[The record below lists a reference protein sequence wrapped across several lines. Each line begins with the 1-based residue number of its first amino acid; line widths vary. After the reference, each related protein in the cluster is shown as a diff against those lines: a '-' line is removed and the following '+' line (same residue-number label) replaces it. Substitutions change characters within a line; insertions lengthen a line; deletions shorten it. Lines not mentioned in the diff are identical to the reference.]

1 MTDMGL
7 SIAASGLAADTAELD
22 TASNNLSNIDTP
34 GYAAEH
40 VDLSPEGAAGPLGV
54 GQGVIVGSVSELTDA
69 VYEAANVAAEG
80 VQGAAVQTNQVMS
93 SVEGIFPEPSSTGIA
108 SQLSTL
114 WSDLS
119 TLASNPNQV
128 GAEQAVVGAAQSVAT
143 SISGSYTQLSQLSSS
158 LQSEVGTG
166 AGDGGTLSQANGLL
180 AEVATLNAS
189 IVAGAAGGQD
199 ANALIDQS
207 RSAVNQLATL
217 LGVNSSSTSSGA
229 VSVYL
234 NGVQLV
240 GGDVAQTLSTTG
252 SVGSGNLGLVTANG
266 VAVSAGG
273 SIGANLTGV
282 TTTIPGYQAQLNAV
296 ADSLATSL
304 NTLQSNGMDANGDP
318 GSAIAGAWPGT
329 ILPNIFVNGGSST
342 TYTPSPANPDSA
354 ATIAVSSALLADPAL
369 IATAAAPGPGNANV
383 IGTPTLDGTNGQQM
397 AALASSPGGTDTLY
411 QSMIG
416 ALGTQASDAA
426 SASSTASNL
435 ATNASNL
442 LSSISGVDENN
453 EEVDILAAQNAF
465 QASSQVVSAIT
476 SCFDALLQAV

>member
-22 TASNNLSNIDTP
+22 TASNNLSNINTP

-40 VDLSPEGAAGPLGV
+40 VNLSPEGAAGPLGV
-54 GQGVIVGSVSELTDA
+54 GQGVIVGSVTELTDA

-80 VQGAAVQTNQVMS
+80 VKGAATQTNQVMS
-93 SVEGIFPEPSSTGIA
+93 SVEGVFPEPSSSGIA
-108 SQLSTL
+108 AQLSTL

-128 GAEQAVVGAAQSVAT
+128 GSEQAVVGAAQSVAT

-158 LQSEVGTG
+158 LQGEVGTG
-166 AGDGGTLSQANGLL
+166 AGDGGTLSQANSLL
-180 AEVATLNAS
+180 AEVAKLNAG
-189 IVAGAAGGQD
+189 IVAGSAGGQD

-207 RSAVNQLATL
+207 RAAVDQLASL
-217 LGVNSSSTSSGA
+217 LGVNSSSTPSGS

-252 SVGSGNLGLVTANG
+252 SAASGGLGLVTGNG
-266 VAVSAGG
+266 VAVEAGG

-282 TTTIPGYQAQLNAV
+282 NTTIPSYQAQLNAV

-318 GSAIAGAWPGT
+318 GAAIAGGWPGT
-329 ILPNIFVNGGSST
+329 VLPNIFVNGGSST
-342 TYTPSPANPDSA
+342 TYTASPGNPDSA
-354 ATIAVSSALLADPAL
+354 ATIAVSSALLANPAL
-369 IATAAAPGPGNANV
+369 IATASAPGPGNSNV
-383 IGTPTLDGTNGQQM
+383 IGTATFDGTNGQQM
-397 AALASSPGGTDTLY
+397 AALALTPGGTDTLY

-416 ALGTQASDAA
+416 ALGTQASNATA
-426 SASSTASNL
+426 ASSTASNL

-442 LSSISGVDENN
+442 LSSISGVDENS
-453 EEVDILAAQNAF
+453 EEVHILAAQNAF